1 MVIKLFMDNKNFL
14 RNRHIRVFMSS
25 TFQNLQEE
33 RDYLVKKVFPI
44 LRTIAAKR
52 NVMITEVDLR
62 WGITEDDAK
71 SGKVVDACFQEIDN
85 TIPFFIGI
93 VGNRYGWCPTEKDI
107 DSITKER
114 YEHIADYIKE
124 QLSVTEMEMRYG
136 VLDRKQKLYASF
148 FIKSNKE
155 IEDDVDNPI
164 KLSNLKKKIWNADYP
179 VSYFQTKEELG
190 EKVKESFVGIL
201 DVVYPE
207 ENLSEKDLVQLRQN
221 NLIIDLH
228 NAYVSDESRYRVVDD
243 FIHRKDFHQLFIIGD
258 SGVGKTAFVAD
269 WIYRNQEQK
278 KIIYYFVGSN
288 NIERS
293 KDELLS
299 QLAYQLKRL
308 LNLTGFYSLENLF
321 EKARMK
327 YSELV
332 VVIDAFNQLNLKENE
347 TKMDW
352 LPKPSTNVKYI
363 MTTTNEAV
371 MYLKQR
377 ESCMFYTF
385 DVYNEKQRY
394 TIAEKFLDIHGKQA
408 NKHVLSKIVKDEKC
422 KNTLVL
428 RLFLEELV
436 TCAIHDTLN
445 AFVKNLMEKETTE
458 DFLQEIFKRYEND
471 YGKMIVKKALTLLTL
486 SFHGFS
492 EDEIKVFINTKSS
505 NKTLVTNLEWS
516 QFYCAFQNH
525 FTNNLGLLGFSH
537 QLIKKAIEERY
548 LSKDNNNIIREM
560 SDLIVEKFK
569 NIKTTRAILET
580 VNQYLLFKRY
590 ADLHSFLSM
599 KSNFKKLLQRSM
611 SMLTDCW
618 INLCVYSDVRYPL
631 SDIVE
636 IWSQLDDEVRQDT
649 YNDVELMLVSIIVEE
664 QGQWPP
670 KQIPDCFVKMQE
682 MCIPYARDIWS
693 KYNYAFSVG
702 SAYKNKRN
710 YEKALHWLL
719 YADHL
724 IEDEDVINK
733 NNHSKIIANCYNF
746 IAELYSMQSD
756 KNNEAR
762 HSEMLYLNKCITFCI
777 NSYGLNSLNTLRVY
791 FRIGFIRF
799 SNKEYAAAIDSLE
812 KSLNI
817 ARNMSDTENA
827 IMTLEALVQTNYA
840 IYEGSREKN
849 DYLKVLEYY
858 EMLVDAYKES
868 RNMNMYKILLQNLKH
883 MKKTFADYNNDV

>member
-327 YSELV
+327 
-332 VVIDAFNQLNLKENE
+332 
-347 TKMDW
+347 
-352 LPKPSTNVKYI
+352 
-363 MTTTNEAV
+363 
-371 MYLKQR
+371 
-377 ESCMFYTF
+377 
-385 DVYNEKQRY
+385 
-394 TIAEKFLDIHGKQA
+394 
-408 NKHVLSKIVKDEKC
+408 
-422 KNTLVL
+422 
-428 RLFLEELV
+428 
-436 TCAIHDTLN
+436 
-445 AFVKNLMEKETTE
+445 
-458 DFLQEIFKRYEND
+458 
-471 YGKMIVKKALTLLTL
+471 
-486 SFHGFS
+486 
-492 EDEIKVFINTKSS
+492 
-505 NKTLVTNLEWS
+505 
-516 QFYCAFQNH
+516 
-525 FTNNLGLLGFSH
+525 
-537 QLIKKAIEERY
+537 
-548 LSKDNNNIIREM
+548 
-560 SDLIVEKFK
+560 
-569 NIKTTRAILET
+569 
-580 VNQYLLFKRY
+580 
-590 ADLHSFLSM
+590 
-599 KSNFKKLLQRSM
+599 
-611 SMLTDCW
+611 
-618 INLCVYSDVRYPL
+618 
-631 SDIVE
+631 
-636 IWSQLDDEVRQDT
+636 
-649 YNDVELMLVSIIVEE
+649 
-664 QGQWPP
+664 
-670 KQIPDCFVKMQE
+670 
-682 MCIPYARDIWS
+682 
-693 KYNYAFSVG
+693 
-702 SAYKNKRN
+702 
-710 YEKALHWLL
+710 
-719 YADHL
+719 
-724 IEDEDVINK
+724 
-733 NNHSKIIANCYNF
+733 
-746 IAELYSMQSD
+746 
-756 KNNEAR
+756 
-762 HSEMLYLNKCITFCI
+762 
-777 NSYGLNSLNTLRVY
+777 
-791 FRIGFIRF
+791 
-799 SNKEYAAAIDSLE
+799 
-812 KSLNI
+812 
-817 ARNMSDTENA
+817 
-827 IMTLEALVQTNYA
+827 
-840 IYEGSREKN
+840 
-849 DYLKVLEYY
+849 
-858 EMLVDAYKES
+858 
-868 RNMNMYKILLQNLKH
+868 
-883 MKKTFADYNNDV
+883 